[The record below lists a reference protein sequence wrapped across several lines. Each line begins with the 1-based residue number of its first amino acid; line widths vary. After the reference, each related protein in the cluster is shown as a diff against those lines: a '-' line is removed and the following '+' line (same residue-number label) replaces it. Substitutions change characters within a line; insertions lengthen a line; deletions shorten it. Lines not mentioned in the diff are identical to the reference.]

1 MSDEGCDGVKV
12 KVGGGCCCVVLIASA
27 IMVGC
32 SFGVLDPT
40 QFALDYDTVNF
51 QIADGVLYT
60 GGRHFIGL
68 GHQFIIFPNTL
79 QTVRMG
85 SVSAGEGSDG
95 ETVKTS
101 SLLAR
106 TEDGLQVTLD
116 ISFQYRLTADLEQ
129 IIKLYSDFQDNY
141 RPAYVRIARN
151 VLRDVASEF
160 QAFQYFYNRTVV
172 GAKMREVLNQALA
185 NHSAI
190 VQAFQLLNVEL
201 PTRFSSA
208 IEGTEVARQAIEN
221 ARYQQDVARTEAN
234 TRVEEAKR
242 QALIIA
248 LEANATAQSTTLQA
262 AADANITLRQM
273 QAETTAY
280 RTIQDEL
287 AFDEDQLLSYVWLKA
302 IQTRRPTSE
311 NVIGVAKPAVLEVG
325 YQYIAPPAAPPSPP
339 DVPPSPSNPPDS
351 PPPPGTPAPDKPPP
365 AVP

>member
-1 MSDEGCDGVKV
+1 MAVFLTSDDLQLRWCALHTRAPRGAAVGARGAPAAAPLGRPRSHSPHPPRAQEVVAMVQDSDDGCDGVKV
-12 KVGGGCCCVVLIASA
+12 KVGGCCCCTVLIASA

-262 AADANITLRQM
+262 RGPCLHTCTCM
-273 QAETTAY
+273 
-280 RTIQDEL
+280 
-287 AFDEDQLLSYVWLKA
+287 
-302 IQTRRPTSE
+302 
-311 NVIGVAKPAVLEVG
+311 
-325 YQYIAPPAAPPSPP
+325 
-339 DVPPSPSNPPDS
+339 
-351 PPPPGTPAPDKPPP
+351 
-365 AVP
+365 

>member
-85 SVSAGEGSDG
+85 AVSAGESDG

>member
-1 MSDEGCDGVKV
+1 MGVV
-12 KVGGGCCCVVLIASA
+12 E
-27 IMVGC
+27 
-32 SFGVLDPT
+32 
-40 QFALDYDTVNF
+40 
-51 QIADGVLYT
+51 
-60 GGRHFIGL
+60 
-68 GHQFIIFPNTL
+68 
-79 QTVRMG
+79 
-85 SVSAGEGSDG
+85 AGEDAGG

-116 ISFQYRLTADLEQ
+116 ISFQYRLTADLDQ

-160 QAFQYFYNRTVV
+160 QAFRYFYNRTVV
-172 GAKMREVLNQALA
+172 GAKMREVLNSALA

-302 IQTRRPTSE
+302 IQTRRPTTE
-311 NVIGVAKPAVLEVG
+311 NVIGVAKPAV
-325 YQYIAPPAAPPSPP
+325 PPSPP
-339 DVPPSPSNPPDS
+339 DAPPSPSTPPDS
-351 PPPPGTPAPDKPPP
+351 PPPPGTPAPDKP
-365 AVP
+365 

>member
-1 MSDEGCDGVKV
+1 MGDDKTKPIACGS
-12 KVGGGCCCVVLIASA
+12 CCCLVLIASS
-27 IMVGC
+27 IMLGC

-51 QIADGVLYT
+51 QINDAMLYT

-68 GHQFIIFPNTL
+68 GHVFIVFPNTL

-85 SVSAGEGSDG
+85 TVQEGEQVDG
-95 ETVKTS
+95 ETVTTS

-116 ISFQYRLTADLEQ
+116 ISFQYRLEATIDAV
-129 IIKLYSDFQDNY
+129 IKLYSDFQDNY

-160 QAFQYFYNRTVV
+160 QAFQYFYNRTIV
-172 GAKMREVLNQALA
+172 GAKMRETLNSALA
-185 NHSAI
+185 NHSAT

-201 PTRFSSA
+201 PERFAAA
-208 IEGTEVARQAIEN
+208 IEATEVARQAIEN

-242 QALIIA
+242 QAQIIL

-280 RTIQDEL
+280 RTIQQELDLDE
-287 AFDEDQLLSYVWLKA
+287 EQLLSYVWLKA
-302 IQTRRPTSE
+302 IQSRRPSTE
-311 NVIGVAKPAVLEVG
+311 NVIGIAKPAVLEVG
-325 YQYIAPPAAPPSPP
+325 YQYIAPPASPPSPPGAPPSPSE
-339 DVPPSPSNPPDS
+339 PPAS
-351 PPPPGTPAPDKPPP
+351 PPPPDAPPPEKPPP
-365 AVP
+365 AGPAGE

>member
-1 MSDEGCDGVKV
+1 MGEGVKL
-12 KVGGGCCCVVLIASA
+12 KVGGGCCCAVLIASA
-27 IMVGC
+27 IMLGC

-51 QIADGVLYT
+51 QINENALYT

-68 GHQFIIFPNTL
+68 GHTFIIFPKTL
-79 QTVRMG
+79 QTCRMG
-85 SVSAGEGSDG
+85 TFEGGEEVDG
-95 ETVKTS
+95 ETFTTS
-101 SLLAR
+101 SLQAR

-116 ISFQYRLTADLEQ
+116 ISFQYRLTETIDA

-160 QAFQYFYNRTVV
+160 QAFQYFYNRSIV
-172 GAKMREVLNQALA
+172 GAKMREVLNSALA
-185 NHSAI
+185 NHSAT

-201 PTRFSSA
+201 PERFSSA

-221 ARYQQDVARTEAN
+221 AKYQQDVARTEAN

-242 QALIIA
+242 QAEIILLQA
-248 LEANATAQSTTLQA
+248 SATAKSTRLQA

-273 QAETTAY
+273 EAETAAY
-280 RTIQDEL
+280 KTIQTEL
-287 AFDEDQLLSYVWLKA
+287 DLTEDQLLSYVWLKA
-302 IQTRRPTSE
+302 IQTRRPSTE

-325 YQYIAPPAAPPSPP
+325 YQYIAPPASPPSPP
-339 DVPPSPSNPPDS
+339 GVPPSPATPPDS
-351 PPPPGTPAPDKPPP
+351 PPSPDAPPPSEP
-365 AVP
+365 AVPPPP